1 VGATRLILASAS
13 PRRQELLDQLGVS
26 YTCAPANIDETP
38 NPGERPSAYVQR
50 MSQNKAKSVANRLPS
65 AGLVILAAD
74 TVVVIDDNILGKPSD
89 HRDARNSLMRLSGR
103 KHTVLTAVC
112 LIDGSTM
119 SCETVETEV
128 EFLTLQPEVIEAY
141 LMTEEPW
148 DKAGAYGIQGAGGAF
163 VRSLQG
169 SYSNVVGLPLS
180 DTWQLLSSHGI
191 SSILNASPST

>member
-1 VGATRLILASAS
+1 
-13 PRRQELLDQLGVS
+13 
-26 YTCAPANIDETP
+26 
-38 NPGERPSAYVQR
+38 
-50 MSQNKAKSVANRLPS
+50 MSQNKAKSVASRLPPT
-65 AGLVILAAD
+65 GLVILAAD
-74 TVVVIDDNILGKPSD
+74 TVVVIDDDVLGKPSN

-141 LMTEEPW
+141 LLTEEPW

-163 VRSLQG
+163 VRSIRG

-191 SSILNASPST
+191 SSILNASPSTY